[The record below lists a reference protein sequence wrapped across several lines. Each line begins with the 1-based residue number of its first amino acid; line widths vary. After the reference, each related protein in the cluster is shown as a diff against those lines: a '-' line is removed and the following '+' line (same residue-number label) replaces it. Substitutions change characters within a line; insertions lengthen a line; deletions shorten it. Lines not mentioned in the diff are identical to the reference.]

1 VVINALEPEHST
13 CRWCERGDLN
23 SVDSWFRSRFAS
35 KDPEALEP
43 ILGATTAL
51 ALLGTLGVQLA
62 SDLEADADGGA
73 IAVDALIVAEAL
85 SVALA
90 LTATAKVAF
99 ARQRPYALDVPETQV
114 A

>member
-1 VVINALEPEHST
+1 KSPKRPGGVTRPICTGSEFNWFGARVLTWRSRPITTACISRDPDVRSLVVINALEPEHST

-62 SDLEADADGGA
+62 SDL
-73 IAVDALIVAEAL
+73 
-85 SVALA
+85 
-90 LTATAKVAF
+90 
-99 ARQRPYALDVPETQV
+99 
-114 A
+114 